1 MKKRRKLRRV
11 YRTKKQELRFIRL
24 KQGLSKLIT
33 NTMLIHREEVINNI
47 AANNKL
53 ARRLSRRMTY
63 SWPKNKDVA
72 VQHYNKKYREEV
84 GNLPITM
91 TIKSSICWFDRKH

>member
-1 MKKRRKLRRV
+1 MKMLTV
-11 YRTKKQELRFIRL
+11 KQQW
-24 KQGLSKLIT
+24 KTAWS
-33 NTMLIHREEVINNI
+33 
-47 AANNKL
+47 A
-53 ARRLSRRMTY
+53 ARRLIRRMTH

-91 TIKSSICWFDRKH
+91 TIKSSICWFDRNHWKDQSVRRWLRSDIRRHVS

>member
-1 MKKRRKLRRV
+1 MKMLTV
-11 YRTKKQELRFIRL
+11 KQQW
-24 KQGLSKLIT
+24 KTAWS
-33 NTMLIHREEVINNI
+33 
-47 AANNKL
+47 A
-53 ARRLSRRMTY
+53 ARRLIRRMTY

-91 TIKSSICWFDRKH
+91 TIKSSICWFDRKHWQDQSVRRWLKSDIRRKLP